1 MTTEIKQI
9 IYSNVKVKN
18 KKDHCFLMGE
28 AIKQLLDNI
37 SLEQGES
44 KFNFNYI
51 SYIDKD
57 HLLIDYVE
65 KTSKL
70 LKIINK

>member
-18 KKDHCFLMGE
+18 RKDHCFLMGGE

-37 SLEQGES
+37 NLEQG
-44 KFNFNYI
+44 
-51 SYIDKD
+51 
-57 HLLIDYVE
+57 
-65 KTSKL
+65 
-70 LKIINK
+70 